1 MYKRQLDIHTIS
13 AYETTASKFFG
24 CLEEGKIDLALDVRL
39 KNTNQLAGFTK
50 RDDLAYFVK
59 RLTGAEYKHDLLFA
73 PAPTLFERYI
83 HGNIDWDAYAS
94 AYRDDLRE
102 RNAIE
107 QFFDRYGDKRSV
119 ALVGTATRA
128 RRSHAEVLK
137 EMLEEALD

>member
-1 MYKRQLDIHTIS
+1 M
-13 AYETTASKFFG
+13 
-24 CLEEGKIDLALDVRL
+24 
-39 KNTNQLAGFTK
+39 
-50 RDDLAYFVK
+50 K

>member
-1 MYKRQLDIHTIS
+1 MDIHTIS

-24 CLEEGKIDLALDVRL
+24 CLEEWKIDLALDVRL

-73 PAPTLFERYI
+73 PAPTLFERSI

>member
-1 MYKRQLDIHTIS
+1 MRINTIS
-13 AYETTASKFFG
+13 AYETTAEKFFG
-24 CLEEGKIDLALDVRL
+24 ALESWDVDLLLDTRL

-137 EMLEEALD
+137 EMLEEALA

>member
-1 MYKRQLDIHTIS
+1 MHIHTIS
-13 AYETTASKFFG
+13 AYETSAEEFFKR
-24 CLEEGKIDLALDVRL
+24 LVDWKVDLVVDTRL

>member
-1 MYKRQLDIHTIS
+1 MDIHTIS

-24 CLEEGKIDLALDVRL
+24 CLEEWKTDLALDVRL

-59 RLTGAEYKHDLLFA
+59 RLVGAEYKHDLLVA

>member
-1 MYKRQLDIHTIS
+1 MRINTIS
-13 AYETTASKFFG
+13 AYETTASKIFG
-24 CLEEGKIDLALDVRL
+24 CLEEWKIDLALDVRL

>member
-1 MYKRQLDIHTIS
+1 MDIHTIS

-24 CLEEGKIDLALDVRL
+24 CLEQWKIDLTLDVRL

-59 RLTGAEYKHDLLFA
+59 QLAGAEYKHDLLFA

>member
-1 MYKRQLDIHTIS
+1 MDIHTIS

-24 CLEEGKIDLALDVRL
+24 CLEERKIDLALDVRL